1 MQSVFIF
8 NFKLEYIFMK
18 NKISI
23 AALSFAAV
31 LSSTAANA
39 CDCHNHKKETGFYV
53 GLEGGLSAPII
64 NTFKKKMEVVGQKVP
79 VKGHLSNS
87 LMYGALLG
95 YKFYPGMAAEFSYQ
109 HKPKYK
115 MNVTIPNIDMFG
127 TTAQKNSSKVKVSSD
142 LYLLGMVYDLSEIKG
157 FTPYIGVEVGVANI
171 KVKNQSFYSNV
182 VGLGSTEIVRV
193 KKSSSITPAA
203 QLSLGFTR
211 HNIVENVSIYTA
223 ARVQLIMDTKLK
235 YEVLLPT
242 TEKGSFKTKLLIGEV
257 VMGLT
262 YDLPF

>member
-1 MQSVFIF
+1 
-8 NFKLEYIFMK
+8 MK

-23 AALSFAAV
+23 AALGLAAV
-31 LSSTAANA
+31 LSSTTASA
-39 CDCHNHKKETGFYV
+39 CDCHKHKKETGFYI
-53 GLEGGLSAPII
+53 GLEGGLSAPVI
-64 NTFKKKMEVVGQKVP
+64 NTFKKDMDVAGDKIP

-87 LMYGALLG
+87 PMYGALLG

-115 MNVTIPNIDMFG
+115 MNVMIPDINMLG
-127 TTAQKNSSKVKVSSD
+127 TTAQKNSSKVKVRSD
-142 LYLLGMVYDLSEIKG
+142 LYLLGIVYDLSEIKG
-157 FTPYIGVEVGVANI
+157 FTPYVGVELGVANI
-171 KVKNQSFYSNV
+171 KAKSQSFYSNV
-182 VGLGSTEIVRV
+182 IGLGNTEIVRV
-193 KKSSSITPAA
+193 KKSNSITPAA

-211 HNIVENVSIYTA
+211 HNIVKNVSLYAA

-242 TEKGSFKTKLLIGEV
+242 PEKGSFKTKLLIGEV